1 MSKLPALLAGL
12 AVVLAVEASGEGRQ
26 EEPARDEAR
35 NAADRTRE
43 TLNEATR
50 SDPALT
56 ARVKAALIG
65 NEEIESGRIDIQTQE
80 GIVQLSGF
88 VDSDEMKQAAGQA
101 AREVPGVREV
111 RNQLVVQQSDRTIGE
126 ATDDTVIAAK
136 VKSQLASESGLET
149 ASDVDVEVSQGVVQL
164 SGFVSSEDQKSEAE
178 HIARGV
184 SGVTDV
190 RNDIQVQPER

>member
-12 AVVLAVEASGEGRQ
+12 VVVLAVEASEEGRQ
-26 EEPARDEAR
+26 EPAGNEAR
-35 NAADRTRE
+35 NAADETRE
-43 TLNEATR
+43 TLNEAAR
-50 SDPALT
+50 SDPAIT

-111 RNQLVVQQSDRTIGE
+111 RNQLVVQAADRTIGE

-164 SGFVSSEDQKSEAE
+164 SGFVSSEDEKSEAE

-190 RNDIQVQPER
+190 RNDIRVQPER